1 MGFLGLA
8 SFPGWRQEPDSVDG
22 SVVSLTNSDTSV
34 TGSNFD
40 VKPFP
45 SQLVSRLV
53 CFSLGAASLLLLV
66 SALWQHVATAS
77 VVSLVSTTVQG
88 GSVVGNIGT
97 ASVALVWLSFALT
110 VVAFQGVVIMVISI
124 YFLDKMIDESE

>member
-22 SVVSLTNSDTSV
+22 SVVSLTNSDTSI
-34 TGSNFD
+34 TGSDFD
-40 VKPFP
+40 GKPFP

-53 CFSLGAASLLLLV
+53 CFALGAASLLLLV
-66 SALWQHVATAS
+66 SALWQHIAAAS
-77 VVSLVSTTVQG
+77 VVSLVSATVQA

-97 ASVALVWLSFALT
+97 ASVALVWLSFALA

-124 YFLDKMIDESE
+124 YFLDKMIDE